1 MGFALARHERYP
13 ARCCCA
19 AGRVSE
25 SIRLSLPKDPMKD
38 DE

>member
-1 MGFALARHERYP
+1 MSFALARHERYP
-13 ARCCCA
+13 ARCCYTA
-19 AGRVSE
+19 DRVSE